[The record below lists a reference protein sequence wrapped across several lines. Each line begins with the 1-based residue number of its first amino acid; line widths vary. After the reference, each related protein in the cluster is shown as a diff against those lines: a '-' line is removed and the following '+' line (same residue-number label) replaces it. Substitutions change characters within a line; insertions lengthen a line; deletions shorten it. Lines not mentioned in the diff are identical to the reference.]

1 MGEIPEEQN
10 GILTIQF
17 IIVQTNL
24 NLFKTIYPLTNE

>member
-1 MGEIPEEQN
+1 MEEIPVEQN

-17 IIVQTNL
+17 IIVQINL

>member
-17 IIVQTNL
+17 IIVQINL